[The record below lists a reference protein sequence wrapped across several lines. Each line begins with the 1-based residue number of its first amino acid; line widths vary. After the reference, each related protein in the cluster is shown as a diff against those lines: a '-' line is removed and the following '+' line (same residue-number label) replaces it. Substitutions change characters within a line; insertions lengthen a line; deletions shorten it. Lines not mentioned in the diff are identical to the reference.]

1 MAHLEQHAYGG
12 IGMECIVEAEPLGT
26 GGALHNVRDR
36 LTSDPVLVMNG
47 DTMVDVSLASFL
59 AAHEASDCEVS
70 MVCLAVDDLAAFGAL
85 ALDAR
90 GRVTSFSEK
99 EPVAEGSGLANGGA
113 YLFTQAALSRLAGVA
128 GPSLEQDFLQTRPSG
143 YIHGYC
149 ARGARFFDIGTP
161 DKLAQ
166 AAGAMPDSW
175 LKALQEAEE

>member
-12 IGMECIVEAEPLGT
+12 IGIECIVEAEPLGT
-26 GGALHNVRDR
+26 GGALRNVRDR

-90 GRVTSFSEK
+90 GRVHGHHH
-99 EPVAEGSGLANGGA
+99 AGGA
-113 YLFTQAALSRLAGVA
+113 GPVGPRAERPRAACRS
-128 GPSLEQDFLQTRPSG
+128 
-143 YIHGYC
+143 
-149 ARGARFFDIGTP
+149 
-161 DKLAQ
+161 
-166 AAGAMPDSW
+166 
-175 LKALQEAEE
+175 